1 MAARTIAATFAVDT
15 GPETEGR
22 EMKEKVVIVGGGV
35 AALEAAL
42 ILHDLAGDRA
52 AVEIYAARNDFVYR
66 PYAVG
71 KPFGSAV
78 LKTYDLPALARRCG
92 SEFHPDSIVSV
103 DASARLATTFQGS
116 SVPYD
121 HLLFAAGASR
131 QWPVPGATTFWGIA
145 DATDV
150 EEVIG
155 RFKAR
160 QIRRAAFTMPSG
172 GGWSLPMY
180 ELALLTEAELSRAG
194 VEDHELT
201 VVTPEDAPLQLF
213 GRGVSEAVATLLEQR
228 GIEVI
233 SGTHPVGFHGGRLQV
248 APEARLD
255 FDEVISL
262 PRLEGQAVS
271 GLIHDS
277 DGFVRIDDHCRALHR
292 ERIYAA
298 GDTTSFPVKQGG
310 IAAQQADVAAEAIAA
325 ELGVPIEPSAF
336 DPILRA
342 VLWTGYEP
350 LYLQGR
356 LGGGHGE
363 TSILS
368 TEPPWKGGTDKIVAR
383 RLTSFLAEVDAD
395 HDVGARL

>member
-1 MAARTIAATFAVDT
+1 MEVI
-15 GPETEGR
+15 
-22 EMKEKVVIVGGGV
+22 EMKAKVVIVGGGV

-42 ILHDLAGDRA
+42 ILHDVAGERA
-52 AVEIYAARNDFVYR
+52 AVEIYSARGDFVYR

-71 KPFGSAV
+71 KPFGNAV
-78 LKTYDLPALARRCG
+78 LKTYDLPALALRCG
-92 SEFHPDSIVSV
+92 AEFHPDNIVSV
-103 DASARLATTFQGS
+103 DASAHLATTFHGRP
-116 SVPYD
+116 VPYD
-121 HLLFAAGASR
+121 YLLFAAGASR
-131 QWPVPGATTFWGIA
+131 QWPISGATTFWGIA
-145 DATDV
+145 DVTEV
-150 EEVIG
+150 EEIIR
-155 RFKAR
+155 RFKDR
-160 QIRRAAFTMPSG
+160 QIRRAAFTMPSV

-194 VEDHELT
+194 LEDYKLT
-201 VVTPEDAPLQLF
+201 VVTPEDGPLQLF
-213 GRGVSEAVATLLEQR
+213 GRNVSEAVATLLEER
-228 GIEVI
+228 GIELI
-233 SGTHPVGFHGGRLQV
+233 PGTHPVDFHGGRLRV
-248 APEARLD
+248 APEASLD

-262 PRLEGQAVS
+262 PRLEGRDID

-310 IAAQQADVAAEAIAA
+310 IASQQADVAAEAIAA

-350 LYLQGR
+350 LYLQGW

-363 TSILS
+363 TSTLS
-368 TEPPWKGGTDKIVAR
+368 TEPPWKGSTDKIVAR
-383 RLTSFLAEVDAD
+383 RLTSFLADVDAD
-395 HDVGARL
+395 HDIGART